1 MTFSLFSLRGTM
13 SLRSSTLF
21 LFTALLLLA
30 ACDGGGPGTG
40 SEDGGEYR
48 AVLQS
53 PNGAEGAAAI
63 ELTGPGIQS
72 VTASGGRLFTQASGG
87 TTRVVVVHQAAAEI
101 AFRVIMADGQ
111 APPAARVVEVVDG
124 NDLPRTSLA
133 GYSVTFGR

>member
-1 MTFSLFSLRGTM
+1 MRV
-13 SLRSSTLF
+13 RSSTLLVLTAF
-21 LFTALLLLA
+21 LSLA
-30 ACDGGGPGTG
+30 ACGDGGGPGTG
-40 SEDGGEYR
+40 TEDGGVYN

-72 VTASGGRLFTQASGG
+72 VTASGGRIFSQASGG
-87 TTRVVVVHQAAAEI
+87 TTRVVVVHQTATEI
-101 AFRVIMADGQ
+101 AFRVIMAEGQ

-133 GYSVTFGR
+133 GYSVTFSR

>member
-1 MTFSLFSLRGTM
+1 M
-13 SLRSSTLF
+13 SLRSSTLL
-21 LFTALLLLA
+21 LFTALLSLA
-30 ACDGGGPGTG
+30 ACGDGGGGPGTG
-40 SEDGGEYR
+40 TEDGGEYR

-72 VTASGGRLFTQASGG
+72 VTASGGRLFSQASNG
-87 TTRVVVVHQAAAEI
+87 TTRVVVVHQTAAEI
-101 AFRVIMADGQ
+101 AFRVTMAPGQ

-124 NDLPRTSLA
+124 NDLPRTSLT